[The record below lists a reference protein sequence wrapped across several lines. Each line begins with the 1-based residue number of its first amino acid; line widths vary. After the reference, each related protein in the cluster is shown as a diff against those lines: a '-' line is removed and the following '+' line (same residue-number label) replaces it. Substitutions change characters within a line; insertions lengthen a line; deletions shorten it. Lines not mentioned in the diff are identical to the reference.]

1 MLERLS
7 RLIAPH
13 AAASTA
19 LLAIALAVP
28 CAIIG
33 ATASGASLTALGH
46 FLAMLVAVMAL
57 AVYTGNSGILSFGH
71 ISFAAIGAQVSATL
85 TMAPA
90 LKSSALPMLPD
101 FLMQLQLGLWPALIV
116 AVLAA
121 ALFAF
126 LVGLPI
132 SRLGGSSASIA
143 TLGLLIIVNSVI
155 VGAQGFTRGS
165 QAMYGIPKLV
175 DVPTAIALA
184 VVAIAVARLY
194 RDSVPGLLLRAA
206 RENEAAAQSIGVDV
220 SRQRL
225 TAWVL
230 SAAVGALTGVMIAH
244 QLTVF
249 SAKEFFF
256 DLTFAVIVMQVVGGM
271 ASVSGGV
278 VGAVLVTLGI
288 ELLRRLEN
296 GFEIG
301 PVVVPQIFGLTE
313 IGLSIMIMATLYW
326 RRDGLLGFRE
336 VAIGRFRPAP
346 PAESGKST
354 APADAVV
361 VPMEAPAA
369 EAGTLVLDKVTK
381 AYGGLVAVNEVSLT
395 LRVGEILGLIG
406 PNGSGKTTLVGC
418 IAGTHTASAGRVL
431 IDGEDVTRLP
441 AFRVARLGVGRT
453 FQTIRLFAHMTVLEN
468 VMAALAQ
475 RQRHAGRRAL
485 EGEALRLLDHLRI
498 SEFAARAAGE
508 LAYGQQ
514 RRVEIARAL
523 ALDPRFLLLD
533 EPAAGM
539 NETETE
545 DLLGVLGWLAG
556 ERGLG
561 LLIIDHDMALIMRL
575 CQRVAVLN
583 KGQLIALGSPADI
596 QRDPAVREAYLGR
609 RHAER
614 MIA

>member
-1 MLERLS
+1 VLERLS

-13 AAASTA
+13 AATSTA
-19 LLAIALAVP
+19 LLAVALVVP

-57 AVYTGNSGILSFGH
+57 AIYTGNSGILSFGH

-101 FLMQLQLGLWPALIV
+101 FLMQTQLGLWPALLV

-184 VVAIAVARLY
+184 VVAIAIARLY

-206 RENEAAAQSIGVDV
+206 RENEAAAQSIGVNV
-220 SRQRL
+220 PQQRL
-225 TAWVL
+225 RAWVL
-230 SAAVGALTGVMIAH
+230 SAAVGAVTGVMIAH

-278 VGAVLVTLGI
+278 IGAVLVTVGI

-301 PVVVPQIFGLTE
+301 PIAVPQVFGLTE

-336 VAIGRFRPAP
+336 IAIGRFRA
-346 PAESGKST
+346 T
-354 APADAVV
+354 APVDAAPAAPATAVV
-361 VPMEAPAA
+361 VPLETAA

-418 IAGTHTASAGRVL
+418 IAGTHTASGGRVL
-431 IDGEDVTRLP
+431 IDNRDVTRLP

-475 RQRHAGRRAL
+475 HQRHAGRKAL
-485 EGEALRLLDHLRI
+485 ESEALRLLDHLRI
-498 SEFAARAAGE
+498 ADFAARAAGE

-545 DLLGVLGWLAG
+545 DLLGVLGWLAK

-583 KGQLIALGSPADI
+583 KGQLIALGSPAEI

>member
-1 MLERLS
+1 VIERLS
-7 RLIAPH
+7 RWVAPE
-13 AAASTA
+13 AGVSAA
-19 LLAIALAVP
+19 LLAAAIAVP

-33 ATASGASLTALGH
+33 ATASGGSITALVN

-57 AVYTGNSGILSFGH
+57 GIYTGNCGILSFGH

-85 TMAPA
+85 TMPPA
-90 LKSSALPMLPD
+90 LKASALPLLPD
-101 FLMQLQLGLWPALIV
+101 FLLQSQLGLWPAIAV
-116 AVLAA
+116 AVLVAA
-121 ALFAF
+121 SFAF

-132 SRLGGSSASIA
+132 SRLGGASASIA

-155 VGAQGFTRGS
+155 IGAQGFTRGS
-165 QAMYGIPKLV
+165 QAMYGIPRAI
-175 DVPTAIALA
+175 DVPVAILLA
-184 VVAIAVARLY
+184 AVAIAVARLY

-206 RENEAAAQSIGVDV
+206 RENEAAAQSIGINVPN
-220 SRQRL
+220 QRL
-225 TAWVL
+225 LAWVV
-230 SAAVGALTGVMIAH
+230 SAAVGAVAGIIIA
-244 QLTVF
+244 QYQTVF

-256 DLTFAVIVMQVVGGM
+256 DLTFAVIVMQVVGGL

-278 VGAVLVTLGI
+278 AGAVLVTLVI
-288 ELLRRLEN
+288 EVLRRLEN
-296 GFEIG
+296 GFELG
-301 PVVVPQIFGLTE
+301 PLAMPQIFGLTE
-313 IGLSIMIMATLYW
+313 IGLSIMIIVTLYK
-326 RRDGLLGFRE
+326 RRDGLLGYRE
-336 VAIGRFRPAP
+336 VGWRRHGGAPEATTPAVAP
-346 PAESGKST
+346 T
-354 APADAVV
+354 PADSSVATV
-361 VPMEAPAA
+361 
-369 EAGTLVLDKVTK
+369 GTLALEGVTK
-381 AYGGLVAVNEVSLT
+381 AYGGLVAVSEVSLT
-395 LRVGEILGLIG
+395 LRTGEILGLIG

-418 IAGTHTASAGRVL
+418 VAGTHTATSGRVL
-431 IDGEDVTRLP
+431 IDGQDVTRLP

-453 FQTIRLFAHMTVLEN
+453 FQTIRLFAHLTVLEN

-475 RQRHAGRRAL
+475 RHQAMGRRAL
-485 EGEALRLLDHLRI
+485 ETASRRLLEPLRI
-498 SEFAARAAGE
+498 AEFAARPAGE
-508 LAYGQQ
+508 LPYGQQ

-539 NETETE
+539 NETETD
-545 DLLGVLGWLAG
+545 DLLGVLAWLAR

-583 KGQLIALGSPADI
+583 KGQLIALGSPAEV

>member
-1 MLERLS
+1 VIERLS
-7 RLIAPH
+7 RWVAPE
-13 AAASTA
+13 AGVSAA
-19 LLAIALAVP
+19 LLAVAIAVP

-33 ATASGASLTALGH
+33 ATASGGSITALVN

-57 AVYTGNSGILSFGH
+57 GIYTGSSGILSFGH

-85 TMAPA
+85 TMPPA
-90 LKSSALPMLPD
+90 LKASALPLLPD
-101 FLMQLQLGLWPALIV
+101 FLLQSQLGLWPAIV
-116 AVLAA
+116 IAVLLAA
-121 ALFAF
+121 SFAF

-132 SRLGGSSASIA
+132 SRLGGASASIA

-155 VGAQGFTRGS
+155 IGAQGFTRGS
-165 QAMYGIPKLV
+165 QAMYGIPRAI
-175 DVPTAIALA
+175 DVPIAILLA
-184 VVAIAVARLY
+184 AVAIAVARLY

-206 RENEAAAQSIGVDV
+206 RENEAAAQSIGINVPN
-220 SRQRL
+220 QRL
-225 TAWVL
+225 LAWVV
-230 SAAVGALTGVMIAH
+230 SAAVGAVAGIIIA
-244 QLTVF
+244 QYQTVF

-278 VGAVLVTLGI
+278 AGAVLVTLVI
-288 ELLRRLEN
+288 EVLRRLEN
-296 GFEIG
+296 GFELG
-301 PVVVPQIFGLTE
+301 PLAVPQVFGLTE
-313 IGLSIMIMATLYW
+313 IGLSIMIIVTLYK

-336 VAIGRFRPAP
+336 VGWWRRGGAPGETTPAV
-346 PAESGKST
+346 
-354 APADAVV
+354 APARADSSVASV
-361 VPMEAPAA
+361 
-369 EAGTLVLDKVTK
+369 GTLALESVTK
-381 AYGGLVAVNEVSLT
+381 VYGGLVAVSEVSLT
-395 LRVGEILGLIG
+395 LRTGEILGLIG

-418 IAGTHTASAGRVL
+418 VAGTHTATSGRVL
-431 IDGEDVTRLP
+431 IDGDDVTHLP

-453 FQTIRLFAHMTVLEN
+453 FQTIRLFAHLTVLEN

-475 RQRHAGRRAL
+475 RHQGMGRRAL
-485 EGEALRLLDHLRI
+485 EATSRRLLEPLHI
-498 SEFAARAAGE
+498 AEFAGRPAGE
-508 LAYGQQ
+508 LPYGQQ

-539 NETETE
+539 NETETD
-545 DLLGVLGWLAG
+545 DLLGVLAWLAR

-583 KGQLIALGSPADI
+583 KGQLIALGSPAEV